1 MQAFSLQFY
10 QERNTNPGVFWWILR
25 NFKNT
30 FLQNTYG
37 WLRLY
42 VFQIGYTNSIWQRH
56 SIFKYKFQ
64 VSDILKIA
72 VYFPFYRINCKTRDE
87 EFSNARSPLKL
98 ELKPLSPRRQMKL
111 INQAF
116 PSRTTLVKTVVLLWN
131 NISVRWT
138 GC

>member
-10 QERNTNPGVFWWILR
+10 QKKPSSPGVFLRILR

-42 VFQIGYTNSIWQRH
+42 VFQIGYANSIWQRH
-56 SIFKYKFQ
+56 SSFKYKFQ
-64 VSDILKIA
+64 DSDILKIA
-72 VYFPFYRINCKTRDE
+72 MYFPFYRINCKTKGE
-87 EFSNARSPLKL
+87 EFSNATSPLKL
-98 ELKPLSPRRQMKL
+98 ELKPVSPRRQMKL
-111 INQAF
+111 IDQAF
-116 PSRTTLVKTVVLLWN
+116 PSKTTLVKTVVLPWN
-131 NISVRWT
+131 HISVRWM